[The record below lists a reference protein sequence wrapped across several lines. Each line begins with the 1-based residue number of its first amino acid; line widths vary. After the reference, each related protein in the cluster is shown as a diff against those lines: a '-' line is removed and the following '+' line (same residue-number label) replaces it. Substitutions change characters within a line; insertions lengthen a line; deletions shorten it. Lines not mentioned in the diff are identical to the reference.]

1 MRARRSSTS
10 ARKEPRRTTVRD
22 IMTPNVI
29 TVTPDTS
36 IARVAQLMDQNAVS
50 GLPVIDRDR
59 HVVGIITDHDLIIRN
74 TNIAAPP
81 FLPLL
86 EGRIPLESP
95 GHFKR
100 RVLRMV
106 GSGVNDVMSVDVK
119 TIGPDE
125 DVEVLADRMIKE
137 RMKVLPVVEGGRLA
151 GIVTRA
157 DVIRW
162 MNSR

>member
-1 MRARRSSTS
+1 MKTARLK
-10 ARKEPRRTTVRD
+10 ARTENENTTVRD
-22 IMTPNVI
+22 IMTTDVVVVGPE
-29 TVTPDTS
+29 TS
-36 IARVAQLMDQNAVS
+36 IGRVAQLMDQHAVS
-50 GLPVIDRDR
+50 GLPVVDPDH

-74 TNIAAPP
+74 THITAPP
-81 FLPLL
+81 YLPLL

-106 GSGVNDVMSVDVK
+106 GSSARDVMSTDVK

-125 DVEVLADRMIKE
+125 DVDTLADRMIKD
-137 RMKVLPVVEGGRLA
+137 RMKILPVVENGRLTGVVA
-151 GIVTRA
+151 RA

-162 MNSR
+162 MTSR